1 MVEQQLRG
9 TRFIRAFGLLALMAG
24 IVAMHALV
32 VGMSHEGSGHAATS
46 SHSGMVLAGIQMDPG
61 QKHAGM
67 TDRPDHDMS
76 VPGCGDDCGNG
87 HAGMHGCLFVLTGLL
102 LALGLAVLA
111 WVGLGRHDAT
121 PAKLRRPRQHRARPP
136 PWTVLSLAELAILRI

>member
-32 VGMSHEGSGHAATS
+32 VGMSHEDSGHGTHAA
-46 SHSGMVLAGIQMDPG
+46 
-61 QKHAGM
+61 HAM
-67 TDRPDHDMS
+67 AAPAAMAPDQSHDMS
-76 VPGCGDDCGNG
+76 MPGCGGDCDNG

-102 LALGLAVLA
+102 LALGLALLA
-111 WVGLGRHDAT
+111 WVGIGRRDAAT
-121 PAKLRRPRQHRARPP
+121 SKLFHQRVHRARPP

>member
-1 MVEQQLRG
+1 MVEQQLRN

-32 VGMSHEGSGHAATS
+32 VGMSHEGSGHGMHAPSAMAAPAA
-46 SHSGMVLAGIQMDPG
+46 MVMDPAVMVMD
-61 QKHAGM
+61 QS
-67 TDRPDHDMS
+67 HDMS
-76 VPGCGDDCGNG
+76 MPGCGGDCGNG

-102 LALGLAVLA
+102 LVLGLSLLA
-111 WVGLGRHDAT
+111 WVGIGRRDTA
-121 PAKLRRPRQHRARPP
+121 ASKLRRERVHRARPP